1 MTSGREDEMTGL
13 ITTNDA
19 VTKAAQEGEKD
30 ILSHVVANILDA
42 YPDKTPIY
50 VKNQKGEYIGCSKG
64 FLKLFGLT
72 SNDALGRTARDIFPE
87 NIAKEDEIGDR
98 TLQWVIGQEKM
109 EVTIDI
115 QGRERFL
122 LFKKNGFCS
131 GKGTLSG
138 GVVGVV
144 TDITSMK
151 CRSVHKEMMDALA
164 SVAPGVYH
172 DISNLLTPIDSS
184 LTIIEADMARRKKS
198 CKEADDKLHSLQNE
212 VSTLR
217 KHVEE
222 ELTKHE
228 FTELSAIEG
237 LISPIGNLL
246 NQVQVDAVK
255 HENYLSI
262 GIKALSQIKSILT
275 LLHKLARGN
284 VSIPFTGSNVNDIVV
299 EVTSMIFSGSRI
311 NKELLLCENPWP
323 INLDYVSTFRI
334 LLNLVVNSVQA
345 MPDGGNLTCK
355 TENVIING
363 DRYVKFTVADTGG
376 GIPLEVLDEID
387 QPHAT
392 AKTEGHGYGLC
403 VVSSL
408 VRNCG
413 GEKVIKSQ
421 PGYGTEFE
429 VLIPVSKNNDIEIK
443 DILYKYGTQAS
454 SDTTVN
460 DVLH

>member
-1 MTSGREDEMTGL
+1 MSGLT
-13 ITTNDA
+13 TTNDA
-19 VTKAAQEGEKD
+19 VIKAAQEVEKD

-50 VKNQKGEYIGCSKG
+50 VKNQEGKYIGCSNG

-72 SNDALGRTARDIFPE
+72 SDDVLGRTAGDIFPE
-87 NIAKEDEIGDR
+87 DIAKEDEMGDR

-109 EVTIDI
+109 EVAIEI
-115 QGRERFL
+115 HGRERFL
-122 LFKKNGFCS
+122 LFRKNGFCS

-151 CRSVHKEMMDALA
+151 CRSVHKEMLDALA
-164 SVAPGVYH
+164 SVSPGVYH
-172 DISNLLTPIDSS
+172 DISNLLIPIDSS
-184 LTIIEADMARRKKS
+184 LTIIQADMAKQKMS
-198 CKEADDKLHSLQNE
+198 CKDAGDKLRSFQNMAI
-212 VSTLR
+212 L
-217 KHVEE
+217 
-222 ELTKHE
+222 LTNHLE
-228 FTELSAIEG
+228 EG
-237 LISPIGNLL
+237 LTSHEPADLPDMESLIRPIDNLL
-246 NQVQVDAVK
+246 YQVQVDVVK

-284 VSIPFTGSNVNDIVV
+284 VSIPVTGSNVNDIVV

-345 MPDGGNLTCK
+345 MPDGGDLTCK
-355 TENVIING
+355 TENVISNG

-387 QPHAT
+387 EPHAT

-429 VLIPVSKNNDIEIK
+429 VLIPVSKNDDIEIK
-443 DILYKYGTQAS
+443 DILHKYGTQVPSGIQSGDA
-454 SDTTVN
+454 
-460 DVLH
+460 LHEA

>member
-1 MTSGREDEMTGL
+1 MPGL

-19 VTKAAQEGEKD
+19 VTRAAQEVEND
-30 ILSHVVANILDA
+30 ILGHVIANILDA

-50 VKNQKGEYIGCSKG
+50 VKNQKGEYVGCSKG

-72 SNDALGRTARDIFPE
+72 SGDVLGRTARDIFPE
-87 NIAKEDEIGDR
+87 DIAKEDEIGDR
-98 TLQWVIGQEKM
+98 TLPWVIGQEKM
-109 EVTIDI
+109 EVTMNM

-131 GKGTLSG
+131 GRGTLLG

-164 SVAPGVYH
+164 SVSPGVYH

-184 LTIIEADMARRKKS
+184 LTIIEADMARQKMS
-198 CKEADDKLHSLQNE
+198 CKEAGDKLHSLQCV

-222 ELTKHE
+222 GLTNHD
-228 FTELSAIEG
+228 FLDLLVIESM
-237 LISPIGNLL
+237 ITPIDDLL
-246 NQVQVDAVK
+246 NRVQADAVK
-255 HENYLSI
+255 HGNYLSV
-262 GIKALSQIKSILT
+262 GIKAVSQIKSILT

-284 VSIPFTGSNVNDIVV
+284 LCVPVTEFNVNDIVV
-299 EVTSMIFSGSRI
+299 EATSMIFPGSRI

-323 INLDYVSTFRI
+323 VNLDYVSTFRI

-355 TENVIING
+355 TENVIVND
-363 DRYVKFTVADTGG
+363 DRFVKFTVADTGG

-392 AKTEGHGYGLC
+392 TKTEGHGYGLC

-408 VRNCG
+408 IKNCG

-429 VLIPVSKNNDIEIK
+429 VLIPVSKNDDIEIK
-443 DILYKYGTQAS
+443 DILYKYGTPAS